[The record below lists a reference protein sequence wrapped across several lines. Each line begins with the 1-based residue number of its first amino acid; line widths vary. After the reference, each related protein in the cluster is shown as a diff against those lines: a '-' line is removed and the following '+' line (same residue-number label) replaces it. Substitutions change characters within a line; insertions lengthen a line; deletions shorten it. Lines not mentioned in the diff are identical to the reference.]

1 MGISK
6 EFIVNLKG
14 RDYPIFAGVLD
25 AAHKAGLQSLTTAL
39 LQIPS
44 AENGMVA
51 IVQATATF
59 ADGRTFSDVG
69 DCSPATTSPSLAA
82 ASIRLASTRAKGRV
96 LRDAVN
102 VGQALLE
109 EMPDLDDAPEPPRN
123 GHRPQAQAQ
132 QRNGTPNGS
141 SVAHSPQTRPNVA
154 PSAPQ
159 AEAPAMTCSEDG
171 KTLTKGQYEVSLRA
185 FGKPMCPGC
194 QKAAAGRN

>member
-1 MGISK
+1 MAIAK

-14 RDYPIFAGVLD
+14 KEYPVFAGVLD

-44 AENGMVA
+44 AENGMTA

-69 DCSPATTSPSLAA
+69 DCSPATTSPQLAA

-109 EMPDLDDAPEPPRN
+109 ELPDLDDAPELPRN
-123 GHRPQAQAQ
+123 GRQPQPQAQ
-132 QRNGTPNGS
+132 QR
-141 SVAHSPQTRPNVA
+141 AA
-154 PSAPQ
+154 
-159 AEAPAMTCSEDG
+159 AEAPAMACSEAGCG
-171 KTLTKGQYEVSLRA
+171 KPLTKGQYDVSLRTY
-185 FGKPMCPGC
+185 GRPLCPAD
-194 QKAAAGRN
+194 QKVAAGRN